1 MIFIC
6 LLAFIPWPIPN
17 SVTIQCSRE
26 NSRIVRRIVQQK
38 LTPIFQKYNFELPLE
53 CPFHPDRD
61 LFAPQESAKSKN
73 RPTQWQCGFCGKSF
87 YEERFLD
94 LHFDSRHRTIVNE
107 AEDAICMSDFCDI
120 MRCDV
125 VVSKDSTMGSFSQ
138 SSTDIEL
145 YNEATALAA
154 AQREVIN
161 SKMDSKAFNN
171 LPPSIRDKLS
181 DLLSARG
188 EKIPESSANSK
199 PVRRRL
205 RSVCKRKPDGEIDE
219 SEGPCDPSESHRTH
233 RMSDMQKKKANCKSE
248 DISKMKTRCER
259 LIRTCIAGA
268 LVKLSMEEFKAME
281 GEEMKLMNSLLT
293 KHKFLLFTE
302 EMNKAICWYLTCDRY
317 WEDASAQRPFPW
329 ALGEGLIANFNDM
342 KIHFNFYSTVFIL
355 VVVLSLGICL
365 CYYIIWVLFE

>member
-1 MIFIC
+1 VIFIC

-26 NSRIVRRIVQQK
+26 NSQIVRRIVKTK
-38 LTPIFQKYNFELPLE
+38 LTPIFQKYNYELPLE
-53 CPFHPDRD
+53 CPFHPERD
-61 LFAPQESAKSKN
+61 LFAPQESAKVKN

-125 VVSKDSTMGSFSQ
+125 LVSKDSTMGSFSQ

-145 YNEATALAA
+145 YNEATALAT

-161 SKMDSKAFNN
+161 SNMDSKAFNN

-188 EKIPESSANSK
+188 EKIPETSQNSK
-199 PVRRRL
+199 IVKRRL
-205 RSVCKRKPDGEIDE
+205 RNVCKRKVDSNNNNENDDSNGEN
-219 SEGPCDPSESHRTH
+219 STSNQGPCDPSESHRPF
-233 RMSDMQKKKANCKSE
+233 RMSEMQRRKANCKSDE
-248 DISKMKTRCER
+248 ILKMRTRCER
-259 LIRTCIAGA
+259 IIRTCISGA
-268 LVKLSMEEFKAME
+268 LSKLEVEEFKAME
-281 GEEMKLMNSLLT
+281 GKKNV
-293 KHKFLLFTE
+293 
-302 EMNKAICWYLTCDRY
+302 C
-317 WEDASAQRPFPW
+317 
-329 ALGEGLIANFNDM
+329 
-342 KIHFNFYSTVFIL
+342 
-355 VVVLSLGICL
+355 
-365 CYYIIWVLFE
+365 